1 MKTVLNRSILNGI
14 ARMRVRLIAL
24 DELFQTVPCSFES
37 DQALAS
43 FSKNAFL
50 QGVVV
55 FSLPGLRKPMCVSCR
70 NFNVDSKPLEV

>member
-55 FSLPGLRKPMCVSCR
+55 LEDREEGSKLPWKTFEEG
-70 NFNVDSKPLEV
+70 